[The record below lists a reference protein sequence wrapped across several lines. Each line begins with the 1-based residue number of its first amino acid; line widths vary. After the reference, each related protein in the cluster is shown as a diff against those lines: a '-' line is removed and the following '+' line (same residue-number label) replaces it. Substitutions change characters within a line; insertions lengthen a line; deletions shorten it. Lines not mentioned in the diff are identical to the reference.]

1 MLNDL
6 IRRTNALAYE
16 LKDLRASGAEDKPRS
31 VKADYDAALAE
42 TLRFVTENNVPRDT
56 VVIIE
61 NRIVGELRRR
71 DDERKIRS
79 DYAEASMRLERARKE
94 VDWLRRGVEAG
105 MGAAQLRY
113 DQARIKMEDFRKS
126 TERASDIERSA
137 FADAFGDLDKEYLAA
152 KREYERVGTS
162 DRDELVKELRKAES
176 ELAEAQDDYA
186 ESERLMGMLP
196 LSKPLTEVVSGSGA
210 VGRALDEAARKA
222 AEAEQKSK
230 KAAQEE
236 IYTAVPIDGSV
247 GELPEELPVTGIPV
261 SGSAEPDEQ
270 TRAQISEAVGRML
283 KNNERFKY
291 ILEEV
296 RFQASVEVAKIRDEV
311 DRIRREAFA
320 EAQQLMDELYRLKED
335 AAYLRREA
343 ARARAAVNAVNK
355 ARVTA
360 TMNAKRTVNA
370 ARKTISAA
378 RKAIVAARSVS
389 ERPPHDDYDI

>member
-16 LKDLRASGAEDKPRS
+16 LKDLRASGAEDKARS

-162 DRDELVKELRKAES
+162 DRDELVK
-176 ELAEAQDDYA
+176 
-186 ESERLMGMLP
+186 
-196 LSKPLTEVVSGSGA
+196 
-210 VGRALDEAARKA
+210 
-222 AEAEQKSK
+222 
-230 KAAQEE
+230 
-236 IYTAVPIDGSV
+236 
-247 GELPEELPVTGIPV
+247 
-261 SGSAEPDEQ
+261 
-270 TRAQISEAVGRML
+270 
-283 KNNERFKY
+283 
-291 ILEEV
+291 
-296 RFQASVEVAKIRDEV
+296 
-311 DRIRREAFA
+311 
-320 EAQQLMDELYRLKED
+320 
-335 AAYLRREA
+335 
-343 ARARAAVNAVNK
+343 
-355 ARVTA
+355 
-360 TMNAKRTVNA
+360 
-370 ARKTISAA
+370 
-378 RKAIVAARSVS
+378 
-389 ERPPHDDYDI
+389 